1 MRNIAFCVD
10 EADRVSSLEGAV
22 LVRVY
27 ERCWD
32 TWLLVREFSPLPDIG
47 SVAKALEDCFALVCE
62 ELGDASDWFERSGLW
77 VWELPGDPQELA
89 EVVWQEK
96 LAA

>member
-10 EADRVSSLEGAV
+10 DADRVSSLESAV

-32 TWLLVREFSPLPDIG
+32 TWLLVREFALAPDLG
-47 SVAKALEDCFALVCE
+47 AVVRALDDCFAVVCG
-62 ELGDASDWFERSGLW
+62 ELGEANDWFERSGVW
-77 VWELPGDPQELA
+77 VWELRGDPQELA